1 MLQRHVPTNFTEVR
15 GFLGR
20 IGHYRKFV
28 KNYVIIAK
36 PPTSLMKQKLLSWTP
51 EADAAFTA
59 LKHALSSA
67 PVLSLPDFNEA
78 F

>member
-1 MLQRHVPTNFTEVR
+1 
-15 GFLGR
+15 
-20 IGHYRKFV
+20 
-28 KNYVIIAK
+28 
-36 PPTSLMKQKLLSWTP
+36 MKQKLLSWTP
-51 EADAAFTA
+51 EADAAFIA